1 MGTGGIRLDGGDGV
15 SSHLQIIAELEALVE
30 MQARTVRV
38 LATRLAE
45 LGDTVTGRD
54 EIAEDR
60 KMYIDADTIIKAAS
74 LLGAIGAL
82 VAAIVSVYKVIES
95 NKKQSE
101 FINAIQEE
109 QTLICYGLRGALQGL
124 VEQGCNG
131 PCKDALD
138 KLNKH
143 LNKNAHPHI
152 KED

>member
-1 MGTGGIRLDGGDGV
+1 
-15 SSHLQIIAELEALVE
+15 
-30 MQARTVRV
+30 
-38 LATRLAE
+38 
-45 LGDTVTGRD
+45 
-54 EIAEDR
+54 
-60 KMYIDADTIIKAAS
+60 MYIDADTIIKAAS

-124 VEQGCNG
+124 V
-131 PCKDALD
+131 D
-138 KLNKH
+138 KH
-143 LNKNAHPHI
+143 LNKSAHPHI